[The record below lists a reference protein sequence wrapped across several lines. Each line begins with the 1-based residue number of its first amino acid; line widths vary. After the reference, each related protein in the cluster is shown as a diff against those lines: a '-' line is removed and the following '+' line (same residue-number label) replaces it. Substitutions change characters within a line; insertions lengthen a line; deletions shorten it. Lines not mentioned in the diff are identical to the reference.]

1 MAEFTREQI
10 AEAALAVADERGA
23 SRGFTMR
30 AVAETIGV
38 TPMALYHYVEDKA
51 ALVAL
56 VVDASIAENPLPPPT
71 GSWQE
76 DLFDMARWVRQTT
89 LAHPAVAR
97 LRSEYNV
104 WTPSIFPMTERW
116 FSVWQQSGLELSDAL
131 LAASASSTAIIGFV
145 ETELLYAKTTFPDA
159 SALSSFPSARL
170 AFNLERD
177 GTREFE
183 LIVRSIL
190 DGLHARLAPGS
201 PSATIPV
208 QPAEHARRARQSGT
222 PGVKRAASR
231 GRRGGS

>member
-23 SRGFTMR
+23 AGFTMR

-97 LRSEYNV
+97 LRSEYHV

-208 QPAEHARRARQSGT
+208 QRAEHARKTRQSGT
-222 PGVKRAASR
+222 PGAKRAASR